1 MVPSDF
7 DTTKCR
13 FTDGIFGM
21 RLFTFQTLTNSQ
33 SMRIITLFGIFF
45 LNTLLFGQDTLRAL
59 FIGNSYMGVNNLPSM
74 VSDLSAS
81 LGDNLIFDSN
91 TPGGQTFQNHA
102 LNPINYQKM
111 AAQEWD
117 YIILQGQSQ
126 EPSFPF
132 DQVNSQTLPYAVQL
146 ADSAKAIQPCSQV
159 NYFMTWGRQNG
170 DPQWDSINTF
180 DKMNGRLREA
190 YLRIADSANAAV
202 SPVGVAWKYVR
213 DNYPNINLYQQDGS
227 HPSLEGSY
235 LAACVFYTSMFH
247 KSSVGSPYNPGI
259 DHADALLIQ
268 QIASAI
274 VLDSLS
280 TWKLIHKD
288 STLQANAS
296 YSSIPGASL
305 LSFSATANEA
315 ANFTWYFPDGTIE
328 TGPIIGFEYNLS
340 SYQVMLIAEG
350 LCDTDTVL
358 VNVNSSNAGLS
369 ALGNF
374 QWKWINP
381 LQIEIYSLSLGEI
394 QAIDLLGKV
403 LSNDREAI
411 QNGIRITFAANT
423 SFLRV
428 VTQNESTIIRIPY
441 LIN

>member
-1 MVPSDF
+1 
-7 DTTKCR
+7 
-13 FTDGIFGM
+13 M
-21 RLFTFQTLTNSQ
+21 RPFILSV
-33 SMRIITLFGIFF
+33 S
-45 LNTLLFGQDTLRAL
+45 LLLSNLLLAQDTLRAL

-74 VSDLSAS
+74 VSNLSAS

-102 LNPINYQKM
+102 ANPVNYQKM
-111 AAQEWD
+111 AAQPWD

-132 DQVNSQTLPYAVQL
+132 EQVNSQTLPYAVQL
-146 ADSAKAIQPCSQV
+146 ADSAKTIQPCSQV

-180 DKMNGRLREA
+180 DKMNGRLRDA

-213 DNYPNINLYQQDGS
+213 DNYPVINLYQQDGS
-227 HPSLEGSY
+227 HPSLTGSY
-235 LAACVFYTSMFH
+235 LAACVFYTSLFH
-247 KSSVGSPYNPGI
+247 KSSVGSTYNPGI

-274 VLDSLS
+274 VLDSLT
-280 TWKLIHKD
+280 TWKLIHSD

-305 LSFSATANEA
+305 LSFSASANEA
-315 ANFTWYFPDGTIE
+315 ANFTWYFPDGSVE

-340 SYQVMLIAEG
+340 SYQVMLVAEG
-350 LCDTDTVL
+350 ACDTDTVL
-358 VNVNSSNAGLS
+358 LNVNSSNA
-369 ALGNF
+369 ALTATAAL
-374 QWKWINP
+374 QWKMTGPNS
-381 LQIEIYSLSLGEI
+381 IEIGGEKIVAAEAFDVLGRKCPIEIENNGVKSL
-394 QAIDLLGKV
+394 
-403 LSNDREAI
+403 LSFSNNASFIKMETT
-411 QNGIRITFAANT
+411 NGTTVIRVPF
-423 SFLRV
+423 FL
-428 VTQNESTIIRIPY
+428 N
-441 LIN
+441 

>member
-1 MVPSDF
+1 
-7 DTTKCR
+7 
-13 FTDGIFGM
+13 M
-21 RLFTFQTLTNSQ
+21 RLYILTV
-33 SMRIITLFGIFF
+33 
-45 LNTLLFGQDTLRAL
+45 TLLFSRLLLAQDTLRAL

-74 VSDLSAS
+74 VSDLSTS
-81 LGDNLIFDSN
+81 LGDVLIIDSN

-102 LNPINYQKM
+102 ANPINYQKM
-111 AAQEWD
+111 AAQPWD

-180 DKMNGRLREA
+180 DKMNGRLRDA

-213 DNYPNINLYQQDGS
+213 DNYPVINLYQQDGS
-227 HPSLEGSY
+227 HPSLTGSY
-235 LAACVFYTSMFH
+235 LAACVFYTSLFH
-247 KSSVGSPYNPGI
+247 KSSVGSAYNPGI

-280 TWKLIHKD
+280 TWKLIHSD

-305 LSFSATANEA
+305 LSFTATVNEA
-315 ANFTWYFPDGTIE
+315 ANFTWYFPDGSIE

-340 SYQVMLIAEG
+340 SYQVMLVAEG

-358 VNVNSSNAGLS
+358 IAVNNANAGLTATAPFQWKMTGPNTIEIGEEKIIAAEAFDVLGRKCPLEIENKGSTSLISFSSNAS
-369 ALGNF
+369 F
-374 QWKWINP
+374 IK
-381 LQIEIYSLSLGEI
+381 IETT
-394 QAIDLLGKV
+394 
-403 LSNDREAI
+403 
-411 QNGIRITFAANT
+411 NGT
-423 SFLRV
+423 
-428 VTQNESTIIRIPY
+428 TIIRVPFF
-441 LIN
+441 LN

>member
-1 MVPSDF
+1 
-7 DTTKCR
+7 
-13 FTDGIFGM
+13 M
-21 RLFTFQTLTNSQ
+21 RLFILSV
-33 SMRIITLFGIFF
+33 S
-45 LNTLLFGQDTLRAL
+45 LLLSNLVLAQDTLRAL

-74 VSDLSAS
+74 VSDLSTS
-81 LGDNLIFDSN
+81 LGDVLIIDSN

-102 LNPINYQKM
+102 ANPINYQKM
-111 AAQEWD
+111 AAQNWD

-126 EPSFPF
+126 EPSFPYA
-132 DQVNSQTLPYAVQL
+132 QVNSQTLPYAVQL

-180 DKMNGRLREA
+180 DKMNTRLRDA

-213 DNYPNINLYQQDGS
+213 DNYPVINLYQQDGS
-227 HPSLEGSY
+227 HPSLTGSY
-235 LAACVFYTSMFH
+235 LAACVFYTSLFH
-247 KSSVGSPYNPGI
+247 KSSVGSAYNPGI

-268 QIASAI
+268 QIASAV

-280 TWKLIHKD
+280 TWKLIHSD

-315 ANFTWYFPDGTIE
+315 ANFTWYFPDGSIE

-340 SYQVMLIAEG
+340 SYQVLLVAEG
-350 LCDTDTVL
+350 LCDTDSVL
-358 VNVNSSNAGLS
+358 IEVTNANAGVSATAPFHWKMTGPNSIEIRGEKNLAVEAFDVLGRKCPIEIENNGVNSLLSFSNNA
-369 ALGNF
+369 AF
-374 QWKWINP
+374 IK
-381 LQIEIYSLSLGEI
+381 IETT
-394 QAIDLLGKV
+394 
-403 LSNDREAI
+403 
-411 QNGIRITFAANT
+411 NG
-423 SFLRV
+423 
-428 VTQNESTIIRIPY
+428 STIIRVPIF
-441 LIN
+441 LH

>member
-1 MVPSDF
+1 MLS
-7 DTTKCR
+7 
-13 FTDGIFGM
+13 
-21 RLFTFQTLTNSQ
+21 N
-33 SMRIITLFGIFF
+33 
-45 LNTLLFGQDTLRAL
+45 LLLAQDTLRAL
-59 FIGNSYMGVNNLPSM
+59 FIGNSYMGVNNLPQM
-74 VSDLSAS
+74 VQDLSNS
-81 LGDNLIFDSN
+81 LGDVLIYDSN
-91 TPGGQTFQNHA
+91 TPGGQTFQMQA
-102 LNPINYQKM
+102 ANPVNYQKM

-180 DKMNGRLREA
+180 DKMNTRLRDA

-213 DNYPNINLYQQDGS
+213 DNYPVINLYQQDGS
-227 HPSLEGSY
+227 HPSLTGSY
-235 LAACVFYTSMFH
+235 LAACVFYSSLYH
-247 KSSVGSPYNPGI
+247 KPSTGSTYNPGI
-259 DHADALLIQ
+259 DLADALLMQ
-268 QIASAI
+268 QIASSI

-280 TWKLIHKD
+280 TWKLIHSD

-305 LSFSATANEA
+305 LSFSATANQD
-315 ANFTWYFPDGTIE
+315 ANFTWYFPDMTIE

-340 SYQVMLIAEG
+340 TYQVMLIAEG

-358 VNVNSSNAGLS
+358 IEVNHSGAGLS
-369 ALGNF
+369 NPSQV
-374 QWKWINP
+374 QWKLTGP
-381 LQIEIYSLSLGEI
+381 QQIELFGTCFGEI
-394 QAIDLLGKV
+394 VAYDVVGKTQ
-403 LSNDREAI
+403 NIIREEMAS
-411 QNGIRITFAANT
+411 GCRITFPANT
-423 SFLRV
+423 AFFSVQTPTATTTL
-428 VTQNESTIIRIPY
+428 RIPY
-441 LIN
+441 LLN

>member
-1 MVPSDF
+1 
-7 DTTKCR
+7 
-13 FTDGIFGM
+13 M
-21 RLFTFQTLTNSQ
+21 RPFILSV
-33 SMRIITLFGIFF
+33 S
-45 LNTLLFGQDTLRAL
+45 LLLSNLLLAQDTLRAL

-74 VSDLSAS
+74 VSNLSAS

-91 TPGGQTFQNHA
+91 TPGGQTFQNHVA
-102 LNPINYQKM
+102 NPINYQKM
-111 AAQEWD
+111 AAQSWD

-132 DQVNSQTLPYAVQL
+132 EQVNSQTLPYAVQL

-180 DKMNGRLREA
+180 DKMNGRLRDA

-213 DNYPNINLYQQDGS
+213 DNYPVINLYQQDGS
-227 HPSLEGSY
+227 HPSLTGSY

-247 KSSVGSPYNPGI
+247 KSSVGSTYNPGI

-274 VLDSLS
+274 VLDSLT
-280 TWKLIHKD
+280 TWKLIHSD

-305 LSFSATANEA
+305 LSFSASANEA
-315 ANFTWYFPDGTIE
+315 ANFTWYFPDGSVE

-340 SYQVMLIAEG
+340 SYQVMLVAEG
-350 LCDTDTVL
+350 ECDTDTVL
-358 VNVNSSNAGLS
+358 VNVNSSSAALS
-369 ALGNF
+369 TSAPF
-374 QWKWINP
+374 QWKMTGSNS
-381 LQIEIYSLSLGEI
+381 IEIVAEKIVAIEAFDVLGRKCPIEIEMKGGNSL
-394 QAIDLLGKV
+394 
-403 LSNDREAI
+403 LS
-411 QNGIRITFAANT
+411 FSSNT
-423 SFLRV
+423 SFIKME
-428 VTQNESTIIRIPY
+428 TTTGTTIIRVPFY
-441 LIN
+441 LN

>member
-1 MVPSDF
+1 
-7 DTTKCR
+7 
-13 FTDGIFGM
+13 M
-21 RLFTFQTLTNSQ
+21 RLLILSVSFMLSH
-33 SMRIITLFGIFF
+33 
-45 LNTLLFGQDTLRAL
+45 LLLAQDTLRAL
-59 FIGNSYMGVNNLPSM
+59 FIGNSYMGVNNLPQM
-74 VSDLSAS
+74 VQYLSNS
-81 LGDNLIFDSN
+81 LGDVLIYDSN
-91 TPGGQTFQNHA
+91 TPGGQTFQMQA
-102 LNPINYQKM
+102 ANPVNYQKM

-180 DKMNGRLREA
+180 DKMNTRLRDA

-213 DNYPNINLYQQDGS
+213 DNYPVINLYQQDGS
-227 HPSLEGSY
+227 HPSLTGSY
-235 LAACVFYTSMFH
+235 LAACVFYSSLYH
-247 KSSVGSPYNPGI
+247 KPSTGSTYNPGI
-259 DHADALLIQ
+259 DLADALLMQ
-268 QIASAI
+268 QIASSI

-280 TWKLIHKD
+280 TWKLIHSD

-305 LSFSATANEA
+305 LSFSATANQDA
-315 ANFTWYFPDGTIE
+315 DFTWYFPDMTIE

-340 SYQVMLIAEG
+340 TYQVMLIAEG

-358 VNVNSSNAGLS
+358 IEVNHSGAGLS
-369 ALGNF
+369 NPS
-374 QWKWINP
+374 QVEWKLTGP
-381 LQIEIYSLSLGEI
+381 QQIELFGTCFGEI
-394 QAIDLLGKV
+394 VAYDVVGKTQKII
-403 LSNDREAI
+403 REEMAS
-411 QNGIRITFAANT
+411 GCRITFPANT
-423 SFLRV
+423 AFFSVQTPTATTTL
-428 VTQNESTIIRIPY
+428 RIPY
-441 LIN
+441 LLN

>member
-1 MVPSDF
+1 
-7 DTTKCR
+7 
-13 FTDGIFGM
+13 
-21 RLFTFQTLTNSQ
+21 
-33 SMRIITLFGIFF
+33 MRILILSVSFM
-45 LNTLLFGQDTLRAL
+45 LSNLLLAQDTLRAL
-59 FIGNSYMGVNNLPSM
+59 FIGNSYMGVNNLPQM
-74 VSDLSAS
+74 VQDLSNS
-81 LGDNLIFDSN
+81 LGDVLIYDSN
-91 TPGGQTFQNHA
+91 TPGGQTFQMQA
-102 LNPINYQKM
+102 ANPVNYQKM

-180 DKMNGRLREA
+180 DKMNTRLRDA

-213 DNYPNINLYQQDGS
+213 DNYPVINLYQQDGS
-227 HPSLEGSY
+227 HPSLTGSY
-235 LAACVFYTSMFH
+235 LAACVFYSSLYH
-247 KSSVGSPYNPGI
+247 KPSTGSTYNPGI
-259 DHADALLIQ
+259 DLANALLMQ
-268 QIASAI
+268 QIASSI

-280 TWKLIHKD
+280 TWKLIHSD

-305 LSFSATANEA
+305 LSFSATANQD
-315 ANFTWYFPDGTIE
+315 ANFTWYFPDMTIE

-340 SYQVMLIAEG
+340 TYQVMLIAEG

-358 VNVNSSNAGLS
+358 IEVNHSGAGLS
-369 ALGNF
+369 NPSQV
-374 QWKWINP
+374 QWKLTGP
-381 LQIEIYSLSLGEI
+381 QQIELFGTCFGEI
-394 QAIDLLGKV
+394 VAYDVVGKTQ
-403 LSNDREAI
+403 NIIREEMAS
-411 QNGIRITFAANT
+411 GCRITFPANT
-423 SFLRV
+423 AFFSVQTPTATTTL
-428 VTQNESTIIRIPY
+428 RIPY
-441 LIN
+441 LLN

>member
-1 MVPSDF
+1 
-7 DTTKCR
+7 
-13 FTDGIFGM
+13 M
-21 RLFTFQTLTNSQ
+21 RLLILSVSFMLSH
-33 SMRIITLFGIFF
+33 
-45 LNTLLFGQDTLRAL
+45 LLLAQDTLRAL
-59 FIGNSYMGVNNLPSM
+59 FIGNSYMGVNNLPQM
-74 VSDLSAS
+74 VQDLSNS
-81 LGDNLIFDSN
+81 LGDVLIYDSN
-91 TPGGQTFQNHA
+91 TPGGQTFQMQA
-102 LNPINYQKM
+102 ANPVNYQKM

-180 DKMNGRLREA
+180 DKMNTRLRDA

-213 DNYPNINLYQQDGS
+213 DNYPVINLYQQDGS
-227 HPSLEGSY
+227 HPSLTGSY
-235 LAACVFYTSMFH
+235 LAACVFYSSLYH
-247 KSSVGSPYNPGI
+247 KPSTGSTYNPGI
-259 DHADALLIQ
+259 DLADALLLQ
-268 QIASAI
+268 QIASSI

-280 TWKLIHKD
+280 TWKLIHSD

-305 LSFSATANEA
+305 LSFSATANQDA
-315 ANFTWYFPDGTIE
+315 DFTWYFPDMTIE

-340 SYQVMLIAEG
+340 TYQVMLIAEG

-358 VNVNSSNAGLS
+358 IEVNHSGAGLS
-369 ALGNF
+369 NPS
-374 QWKWINP
+374 QVEWKLTGP
-381 LQIEIYSLSLGEI
+381 QQIELFGTCFGEI
-394 QAIDLLGKV
+394 VAYDVVGKTQKII
-403 LSNDREAI
+403 REEMAS
-411 QNGIRITFAANT
+411 GCRITFPANT
-423 SFLRV
+423 AFFSVQTPTATTTL
-428 VTQNESTIIRIPY
+428 RIPY
-441 LIN
+441 LLN